1 VPVVPLDRGDVTLP
15 PRVILG
21 PWPGL
26 PTTAFQP
33 VQGVD
38 DRLLG
43 RSLSSEA
50 SINKVT
56 ADPRTWG
63 VEGQHVPS
71 VGIWPET
78 FPA

>member
-1 VPVVPLDRGDVTLP
+1 
-15 PRVILG
+15 
-21 PWPGL
+21 
-26 PTTAFQP
+26 